1 MMPPGRR
8 RLERKRVGMVVTC
21 ECGWMSRGDEDCVV
35 EAMQV
40 HVRQI
45 HGRELTRA
53 QVLARAQASE
63 GQD

>member
-1 MMPPGRR
+1 
-8 RLERKRVGMVVTC
+8 MVVMC

-45 HGRELTRA
+45 HGRELTKA
-53 QVLARAQASE
+53 QVLAKAQASE